1 MAKEKKLKKIDEL
14 KLFCETEAS
23 FNLNSLLKS
32 YNVVDIHNSSGMSRN
47 AFRSNDR
54 YDFKKG
60 YKVVEVKIVINGIRY
75 LLILTKPYKANGGC
89 MFFKNDEIIIA
100 AIQQMKNGS
109 FSRNYLVYNEK
120 YMNME
125 EVNKYVR

>member
-47 AFRSNDR
+47 AFRVNERFDL
-54 YDFKKG
+54 KKG
-60 YKVVEVKIVINGIRY
+60 YKVIEVKIVINSIRY
-75 LLILTKPYKANGGC
+75 LLILTKPYKINGGG
-89 MFFKNDEIIIA
+89 MFFKNDEVIIA

-109 FSRNYLVYNEK
+109 FSRNYLICNEK
-120 YMNME
+120 YMKME
-125 EVNKYVR
+125 EVNKYV

>member
-47 AFRSNDR
+47 AFRVNER

-60 YKVVEVKIVINGIRY
+60 YKVIEVKIVINGIRY
-75 LLILTKPYKANGGC
+75 LLILTKPYKINVGC
-89 MFFKNDEIIIA
+89 MFFKNDEVIIA

-109 FSRNYLVYNEK
+109 FSRNYLAYNEK

-125 EVNKYVR
+125 EVRKYVR

>member
-47 AFRSNDR
+47 AFRVNDR
-54 YDFKKG
+54 YDLKKG
-60 YKVVEVKIVINGIRY
+60 YKAIEVKIIINGTRY
-75 LLILTKPYKANGGC
+75 LLILTKPYEINSGC
-89 MFFKNDEIIIA
+89 MFFRNDEVIIA

-109 FSRNYLVYNEK
+109 FSRNYLTYNEK
-120 YMNME
+120 YMKME
-125 EVNKYVR
+125 EVNRYV

>member
-47 AFRSNDR
+47 AFRVTDR
-54 YDFKKG
+54 YDLKKG
-60 YKVVEVKIVINGIRY
+60 YKAIEVKIIINGTRY
-75 LLILTKPYKANGGC
+75 LLILTKPYEINSGC
-89 MFFKNDEIIIA
+89 MFFRNDEVIIA

-109 FSRNYLVYNEK
+109 FSRNYLTYNEK
-120 YMNME
+120 YMKME
-125 EVNKYVR
+125 EVNRYV